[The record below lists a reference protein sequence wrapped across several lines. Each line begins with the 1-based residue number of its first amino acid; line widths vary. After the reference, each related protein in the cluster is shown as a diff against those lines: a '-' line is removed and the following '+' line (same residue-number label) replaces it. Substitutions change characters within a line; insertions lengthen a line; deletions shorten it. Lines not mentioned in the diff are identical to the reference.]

1 MRGASSPSDIS
12 VKLMVQPRG
21 AADEILSCR
30 HANSHGQEDKRW
42 ELENEKIALQACG
55 HFPLTCHAER
65 LSLST
70 SGVMNG
76 IHTSISMQ
84 LTHVADSGGVAGTRS
99 SISCRTFD

>member
-1 MRGASSPSDIS
+1 MRGIHTSISMQSTPSQRPS
-12 VKLMVQPRG
+12 
-21 AADEILSCR
+21 
-30 HANSHGQEDKRW
+30 HARPF
-42 ELENEKIALQACG
+42 ALPKP
-55 HFPLTCHAER
+55 FDLTCHAER

-70 SGVMNG
+70 SGVMKG